1 MSHCPG
7 MATIWAI
14 LLMCSACQG
23 VDVNNSPGQPPRSQ
37 VKNPGYEYSGASE
50 EPRMS
55 AKVLQMVAAK
65 SAAEGFQRTVETVEA
80 SVNFTIRSIANED
93 DSDRLCQIDLPN
105 QEGAQGR
112 LCRAYMAPEH
122 VDGLIEIGRA
132 SCR

>member
-1 MSHCPG
+1 
-7 MATIWAI
+7 
-14 LLMCSACQG
+14 
-23 VDVNNSPGQPPRSQ
+23 
-37 VKNPGYEYSGASE
+37 
-50 EPRMS
+50 
-55 AKVLQMVAAK
+55 MVAAK

-122 VDGLIEIGRA
+122 VDGLIEA
-132 SCR
+132 LVAWNALP